1 MSEFK
6 TFRNV
11 VAEQQ
16 SLLFA
21 QSELLYEVDLGIKPF
36 DLYLDS
42 FSDDER
48 QQHNCNTCK
57 SWLNNLGN
65 VIGIVHG
72 KRMTM
77 WDFVCNDP
85 VYEQVRQAMHDACMR
100 RPIAKVYTPVQS
112 GFGTERNTACLE
124 DGTAIIWEHFNGSLS
139 RRHMITDSKAA
150 SYLSN
155 YEVLKRTCREFQKE
169 PFVTVLDLIDNND
182 LLRGEQFKNAVV
194 GLYTLWTD
202 YQKATNKEVFLW
214 SQCNNPHAKVRNTS
228 IGQLLIDLNEG
239 VDTSVAVDRY
249 EKMVGGANYKRPKA
263 LITQAQRDR
272 FKEAMQGYAL
282 QRRYAVEN
290 ELPLQHVSYA
300 HRVTGDIPD
309 MLDVLDAHIV
319 IDPDKVKH
327 EQIDIKT
334 FMAEKL
340 PNAHDLEMLVE
351 PKHFNKFAAL
361 MTGNEPSIVAWENPF
376 TLSYSGS
383 VADSIKERVRK
394 AGGNVEAELRVSLSW
409 GNSDDLDLHCKCP
422 DGYVYFGDR
431 KGILDVDMNQ
441 NTLGDTFNEVDPV
454 ENCSW
459 TNPRSGNYN
468 VWVNQYF
475 RRGQH
480 DKGFTVQVAYRGDI
494 VYEQYFPTSP
504 RDGEDI
510 RVISFKITKGS
521 IVIDGKTS
529 KGKGT
534 IRPEKKW
541 GITTHRWIPVH
552 HVFVSPNFWTNSSG
566 NKHYFFH
573 SRDMQSDEQLTG
585 LFNEQIKPEI
595 HRHHKNAVELL
606 GALVKCNPV
615 PNAVC
620 GVSLSETQQMDLLVR
635 GTFDGKPQTFLITK
649 K

>member
-1 MSEFK
+1 MLDFK
-6 TFRNV
+6 TFRNMV
-11 VAEQQ
+11 TGQQ

-21 QSELLYEVDLGIKPF
+21 ESELLYEVNLGIKPF

-42 FSDDER
+42 FPDDER

-65 VIGIVHG
+65 VVGIVYG

-77 WDFVCNDP
+77 WNFVCDDP
-85 VYEQVRQAMHDACMR
+85 VYDRVRQAMHDACMQA
-100 RPIAKVYTPVQS
+100 PISKVYTPVQS
-112 GFGTERNTACLE
+112 GFGTECNTACLE
-124 DGTAIIWEHFNGSLS
+124 DGAAIVWNHFNGKLS
-139 RRHMITDSKAA
+139 RRHMVSDSKAA
-150 SYLSN
+150 DYLSN
-155 YEVLKRTCREFQKE
+155 YEVLKRTCEEFQQE
-169 PFVTVLDLIDNND
+169 PFVTVLDLINSND
-182 LLRGEQFKNAVV
+182 LLRGEQFKGAVT
-194 GLYTLWTD
+194 GLYTLWTN
-202 YQKATNKEVFLW
+202 YQKATDKDVFLW
-214 SQCNNPHAKVRNTS
+214 SECNNPHAKVRNTS

-239 VDTSVAVDRY
+239 IDTSVAVDRY

-263 LITQAQRDR
+263 LITQEQRDR
-272 FKEAMQGYAL
+272 FKEAMKDYAL

-309 MLDVLDAHIV
+309 MLDILDAHIV
-319 IDPDKVKH
+319 VDPDKVKY
-327 EQIDIKT
+327 EQINIKD
-334 FMAEKL
+334 FVAKKL
-340 PNAHDLEMLVE
+340 TNAHDLEMLVE
-351 PKHFNKFAAL
+351 PKHFSKFAAL
-361 MTGNEPSIVAWENPF
+361 MTGNEPSIVAWDNPF

-409 GNSDDLDLHCKCP
+409 GNSDDLDLHCNCP
-422 DGYVYFGDR
+422 DGHIYFGNQR
-431 KGILDVDMNQ
+431 GILDVDMNR
-441 NTLGDTFNEVDPV
+441 NTYGNDFNETDPV
-454 ENCSW
+454 ENCAW
-459 TNPRSGNYN
+459 TNPKVGNYR
-468 VWVNQYF
+468 VWVNQYT
-475 RRGQH
+475 RRNQL
-480 DKGFTVQVAYRGDI
+480 DKGFMVQVAYRGHT
-494 VYEQYFPTSP
+494 VYEQYFLTSP
-504 RDGEDI
+504 RSGADTN
-510 RVISFKITKGS
+510 VIDFKVTKEG
-521 IVIDGKTS
+521 IVIDGKIS
-529 KGKGT
+529 NGT
-534 IRPEKKW
+534 IRPEEKW

-585 LFNEQIKPEI
+585 LFNEQIKPDI